1 MIQMDLSHIRQFIP
15 LPYEEARA
23 AQLRLAHSHL
33 QHGDGAGGE
42 FTGWVQLPRQYDR
55 EEFAR
60 IQAAARKIQ
69 QDSQALVVIGI
80 GGSYL
85 GARGVIECL
94 CSPNYNLKKKD
105 TPNIYFTGNGLSSDQ
120 MAELMDLLEG
130 VDFSVNVISKSGTT
144 TEPAV
149 AFRFFR
155 ELLEKKYGPEE
166 AARRIYATTDAHK
179 GALKGLA
186 DDKGYEEFVVP
197 DNIGGRYSVLTAVG
211 LLPIAVAGIDI
222 DALMAG
228 AADMMREC
236 ALADMNANPAW
247 QYAGARYELY
257 RTGKKIEVLAAY
269 EPSFRFMAE
278 WWKQLYGESEGK
290 EHKGLFPASVEFT
303 ADLHSMGQY
312 IQQGERSLF
321 ETVVRFGAS
330 HRPQVVPLDETD
342 GDGLNFLAGKDVDF
356 IRTQAM
362 DGTLLAH
369 VEGGVPNIILRTGQI
384 NAFTLGELIYFFEYA
399 CGLSG
404 YLLDVN
410 PFDQPGVEAY
420 KKNMFALLGKPGYE
434 ALRQELAEK
443 LHRA

>member
-1 MIQMDLSHIRQFIP
+1 MGRRRTVRKNNGHTRGSSLMYVVLLMTLLAVLSSGYMAISRYNMKAA
-15 LPYEEARA
+15 LKNRRYME
-23 AQLRLAHSHL
+23 AQLSAKTIHRSFCEAVSS
-33 QHGDGAGGE
+33 GE
-42 FTGWVQLPRQYDR
+42 SPAMNLIWQNFQEDCDRVR
-55 EEFAR
+55 EEFDA
-60 IQAAARKIQ
+60 
-69 QDSQALVVIGI
+69 
-80 GGSYL
+80 
-85 GARGVIECL
+85 
-94 CSPNYNLKKKD
+94 
-105 TPNIYFTGNGLSSDQ
+105 
-120 MAELMDLLEG
+120 MMDE
-130 VDFSVNVISKSGTT
+130 
-144 TEPAV
+144 
-149 AFRFFR
+149 
-155 ELLEKKYGPEE
+155 EE
-166 AARRIYATTDAHK
+166 AEEGEDGELKAESFSSEEDTDTTDAEEELRWERYLYHALGNKKYVVRGK
-179 GALKGLA
+179 GCSEDSGGT
-186 DDKGYEEFVVP
+186 DD
-197 DNIGGRYSVLTAVG
+197 
-211 LLPIAVAGIDI
+211 
-222 DALMAG
+222 G
-228 AADMMREC
+228 AAD
-236 ALADMNANPAW
+236 APAADGFTTDSNITDSTTTIDITLTAHPLKSLATV
-247 QYAGARYELY
+247 
-257 RTGKKIEVLAAY
+257 RTRVESSGY
-269 EPSFRFMAE
+269 SFSMMAE
-278 WWKQLYGESEGK
+278 WYKQLFGESEGK